1 MRCGNKSLV
10 HGKLVRTE
18 TANEP
23 REHDGPQNGQKFL
36 IVLKGGGKGG
46 YHIPEGHELFI
57 QLKLKRRVRSLTFSF
72 GK

>member
-1 MRCGNKSLV
+1 MMGHKTV
-10 HGKLVRTE
+10 K
-18 TANEP
+18 
-23 REHDGPQNGQKFL
+23 KFL
-36 IVLKGGGKGG
+36 IVLKGGWKGGG